1 MVTNSTAV
9 SDQGQTTADIVRS
22 VEYAITD
29 LLLKSLF
36 NDCASYYE
44 KNKKR
49 WLAMQR
55 KLISGQVDGISAQPD
70 DILTG
75 GV

>member
-1 MVTNSTAV
+1 MVTNITAV
-9 SDQGQTTADIVRS
+9 LNQNKTTTDIVRS

-36 NDCASYYE
+36 NDCASYFE

-55 KLISGQVDGISAQPD
+55 QLTPGQVDGISAQPD